1 MATRIEPITL
11 PWKRPEKGVSAAEL
25 GASFRVEQREDGWH
39 CTVRVGRRAEVLA
52 TGLRRLRDAQCR
64 AEAHAATLPE
74 VIAAK
79 AETEAAK
86 PAAKG
91 GRKGAVRAAAPVAE
105 VRASEPAPS
114 PAEEV
119 APAQPPV
126 RAERRPR
133 APTFVQVSDGCIC
146 GKIEGGTWVA
156 DPAGKVSVPE
166 GTDPAVAQEI
176 CRVAAKHYAAQRQKA
191 TPGGTAKPAPKAA
204 AKPPADAAPVDS
216 PRRAG
221 KGKRSK
227 SKAARKRL
235 AAKLAAKPRAGA
247 KTAAEPEV
255 ETTAR
260 AAKKT
265 TARAAKKTTA
275 GAAKK
280 TTARAAKKTTARAA
294 KKTTARAAK
303 QTAGAEKTATASAAR
318 KTTARTTKKPT
329 ARTAT
334 ASAAKKPTARTAV
347 QVAAPTDA
355 APAKRGSPRK
365 DDPAVAQTEAKEA
378 SVGKK
383 TGKTSKCGCVTWTEA
398 GGKARGE
405 AKHGAFVVEPEGK
418 RHALYFYDPDG
429 QSRHLQSGEAGKL
442 RKVAEEMA
450 ARGQPAPRTAA
461 SATDDAALMRA
472 FMGGAMEDEA

>member
-1 MATRIEPITL
+1 MATRTEPITL

-25 GASFRVEQREDGWH
+25 GASFRVEQRDDGWH

-79 AETEAAK
+79 AKAEAEAAK

-91 GRKGAVRAAAPVAE
+91 GRTGPVRAAAPVAE

-114 PAEEV
+114 PAEAV
-119 APAQPPV
+119 APVQPPV

-176 CRVAAKHYAAQRQKA
+176 CRVAAKHYAVQRQKA
-191 TPGGTAKPAPKAA
+191 TPGRAAKPASKVA
-204 AKPPADAAPVDS
+204 AKPAADAAPVDP

-235 AAKLAAKPRAGA
+235 AAKLAAKPRTGA
-247 KTAAEPEV
+247 KTAAEPKV

-265 TARAAKKTTA
+265 TAM
-275 GAAKK
+275 
-280 TTARAAKKTTARAA
+280 AA

-303 QTAGAEKTATASAAR
+303 QTAGAEKTATASAAAR
-318 KTTARTTKKPT
+318 KTTARTAKKTT

-355 APAKRGSPRK
+355 APAKRGRPRK
-365 DDPAVAQTEAKEA
+365 GNPAV
-378 SVGKK
+378 VGKK
-383 TGKTSKCGCVTWTEA
+383 TGKARAKCGCVTWTEA
-398 GGKARGE
+398 EGKARGE
-405 AKHGAFVVEPEGK
+405 AKHGVFVVEPEGK